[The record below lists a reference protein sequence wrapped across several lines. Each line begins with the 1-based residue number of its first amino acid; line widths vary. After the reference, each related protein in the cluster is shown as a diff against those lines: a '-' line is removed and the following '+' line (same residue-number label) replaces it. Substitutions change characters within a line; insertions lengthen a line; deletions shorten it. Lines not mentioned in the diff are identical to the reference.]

1 MPALHVSLTSLEEAG
16 VVLVSWVVFA
26 AVVVALLVLDIAFG
40 HRHSRADTLG
50 RAAAWSALFVGV
62 GMAFSLFV
70 GYTRGSEAAF
80 AYLTALLIEQ
90 SLSVDNLFVFLAL
103 FTYFGVAPEH
113 QRRVLFWGIVG
124 AWVMRGIFIFAGV
137 ALINTFH
144 WLIYLLGIILIAT
157 GAKLGLS
164 GAEEV
169 HPERNIVVR
178 WASRV
183 LPLERSYRGESF
195 AVRTP
200 TGLRFTPLFLV
211 LLAIESTDLMFAV
224 DSVPAVLAV
233 SRDPYVVYTSNIFAI
248 MGLRALYFVVAG
260 ALRALRFLRP
270 ALALILVLVG
280 VKMLLAEVVEIP
292 TLVSLGAVAGI
303 LAVATIVSLAV
314 PERPNAKRESKDE
327 FVHVHKHGGGGRHGK
342 E

>member
-1 MPALHVSLTSLEEAG
+1 LA
-16 VVLVSWVVFA
+16 LVSWAVFA
-26 AVVVALLVLDIAFG
+26 AIVVTLLALDIAFSHRKG
-40 HRHSRADTLG
+40 HALG
-50 RAAAWSALFVGV
+50 VARAAAWSTLFVGV
-62 GMAFSLFV
+62 GIAFSLFV

-80 AYLTALLIEQ
+80 AYLAALLIEQ

-103 FTYFGVAPEH
+103 FTYFGVAAEH

-124 AWVMRGIFIFAGV
+124 AWIMRGIFIFAGV

-144 WLIYLLGIILIAT
+144 WVIYLLGLILIAT

-169 HPERNIVVR
+169 HPEKNIVVR

-183 LPLERSYRGESF
+183 LPLERAYHGESF
-195 AVRTP
+195 TVRTP
-200 TGLRFTPLFLV
+200 AGLRFTPLFLV

-233 SRDPYVVYTSNIFAI
+233 SRDPFVVYTSNIFAI

-260 ALRALRFLRP
+260 ALKALRYLRP

-280 VKMLLAEVVEIP
+280 VKMLLAEVVEVP
-292 TLVSLGAVAGI
+292 TLASLGAVAAI
-303 LAVATIVSLAV
+303 LAVATVASLVLPA
-314 PERPNAKRESKDE
+314 RAAAGDGSDAE
-327 FVHVHKHGGGGRHGK
+327 FVHVHRHERGPRD
-342 E
+342 EQG

>member
-1 MPALHVSLTSLEEAG
+1 ME
-16 VVLVSWVVFA
+16 LVSWGVFA
-26 AVVVALLVLDIAFG
+26 AIVATLLTLDIVFSHRGG
-40 HRHSRADTLG
+40 HVQSIKT
-50 RAAAWSALFVGV
+50 AAAWSALFVGT
-62 GMAFSLFV
+62 GLAFSIFV
-70 GYTRGSEAAF
+70 GYTRGTDAAL

-103 FTYFGVAPEH
+103 FTYFGVAAEH

-124 AWVMRGIFIFAGV
+124 AWIMRGIFIFAGV
-137 ALINTFH
+137 ALINAFH

-164 GAEEV
+164 GAEEI
-169 HPERNIVVR
+169 HPEKNFIVR

-183 LPLERSYRGESF
+183 LPMDRSFHGESF
-195 AVRTP
+195 TVRTAQ
-200 TGLRFTPLFLV
+200 GLRFTPLFLV

-233 SRDPYVVYTSNIFAI
+233 SRDPFVVYTSNIFAI

-260 ALRALRFLRP
+260 ALLVLRFLRP

-280 VKMLLAEVVEIP
+280 AKMILADVVVIP
-292 TLVSLGAVAGI
+292 TVASLGAVAAI
-303 LAVATIVSLAV
+303 LATATVASVAL
-314 PERPNAKRESKDE
+314 PRPAGAGTGSDDDL
-327 FVHVHKHGGGGRHGK
+327 VHVHKHEHGGRHGDR
-342 E
+342 

>member
-1 MPALHVSLTSLEEAG
+1 LE
-16 VVLVSWVVFA
+16 LLSWVVFA
-26 AVVVALLVLDIAFG
+26 AVVATLLTLDIMFT
-40 HRHSRADTLG
+40 HRGGAVQSIKK
-50 RAAAWSALFVGV
+50 AAAWSALFVGT
-62 GMAFSLFV
+62 GLAFSLFV
-70 GYTRGSEAAF
+70 GYTRGTDAAL

-103 FTYFGVAPEH
+103 FTYFNVAGENQH
-113 QRRVLFWGIVG
+113 RVLFWGIVG
-124 AWVMRGIFIFAGV
+124 AWIMRGIFIFAGV
-137 ALINTFH
+137 ALINAFH
-144 WLIYLLGIILIAT
+144 WVIYLLGIILIAT

-169 HPERNIVVR
+169 HPEKNLVVR
-178 WASRV
+178 WASRF
-183 LPLERSYRGESF
+183 LPLEKTYHGEKF
-195 AVRTP
+195 VVRTAA
-200 TGLRFTPLFLV
+200 GVRFTPLFLV

-233 SRDPYVVYTSNIFAI
+233 SRDPFVVYTSNIFAI

-260 ALRALRFLRP
+260 ALKALRYLRP

-292 TLVSLGAVAGI
+292 TLASLGAVAGI
-303 LAVATIVSLAV
+303 LVVATIASLAV
-314 PERPNAKRESKDE
+314 PERQKAKLERKNE

-342 E
+342 K

>member
-1 MPALHVSLTSLEEAG
+1 LELTS
-16 VVLVSWVVFA
+16 WIVFA
-26 AVVVALLVLDIAFG
+26 AVVATLLTLDITFT
-40 HRHSRADTLG
+40 HRRGKAQSMRA
-50 RAAAWSALFVGV
+50 AAAWSAVFVGT
-62 GMAFSLFV
+62 GLAFSLFV

-103 FTYFGVAPEH
+103 FTYFSVPSEH
-113 QRRVLFWGIVG
+113 QHRVLFWGIIG

-137 ALINTFH
+137 ALINAFH
-144 WLIYLLGIILIAT
+144 WLIYLLGIILVAT

-169 HPERNIVVR
+169 HPEKNLIVR
-178 WASRV
+178 WASAV
-183 LPLERSYRGESF
+183 LPFERSYHGESF
-195 AVRTP
+195 TVRTAQ
-200 TGLRFTPLFLV
+200 GLRFTPLFLV

-233 SRDPYVVYTSNIFAI
+233 SRDPFVVYTSNIFAI

-260 ALRALRFLRP
+260 ALKALRFLRP

-280 VKMLLAEVVEIP
+280 VKMILAEVVEIP
-292 TLVSLGAVAGI
+292 ILASLGAVASI
-303 LAVATIVSLAV
+303 LFAATIASLLLPDPGA
-314 PERPNAKRESKDE
+314 RRGKKDE
-327 FVHVHKHGGGGRHGK
+327 YVHVHKHGGGSRHDGI
-342 E
+342 

>member
-1 MPALHVSLTSLEEAG
+1 MA
-16 VVLVSWVVFA
+16 LVSWAVF
-26 AVVVALLVLDIAFG
+26 AVVVVVLLAVDIAFSHRQG
-40 HRHSRADTLG
+40 HAGTVG
-50 RAAAWSALFVGV
+50 RAAAWSGMFVGV
-62 GMAFSLFV
+62 GLAFSLFV

-103 FTYFGVAPEH
+103 FTYFGVAAEH

-124 AWVMRGIFIFAGV
+124 AWVMRGVFIFAGV

-144 WLIYLLGIILIAT
+144 WVIYLLGIILIAT

-178 WASRV
+178 WAGRV
-183 LPLERSYRGESF
+183 LPLERTYHGESF
-195 AVRTP
+195 TVRTP

-233 SRDPYVVYTSNIFAI
+233 SRDPFVVYTSNIFAI

-260 ALRALRFLRP
+260 ALRTLRYLRP
-270 ALALILVLVG
+270 ALALILMLVG
-280 VKMLLAEVVEIP
+280 VKMLVADVVEIP
-292 TLVSLGAVAGI
+292 TLASLGVVAAILVVATVASLVSPRSLGARGRGDDD
-303 LAVATIVSLAV
+303 L
-314 PERPNAKRESKDE
+314 
-327 FVHVHKHGGGGRHGK
+327 VHVHRHRRGAHDD